1 MYVCHCNVVTDRDI
15 LESIANGARCVA
27 DGARVATAS
36 VHSAISCVSIARSEP
51 RAMPNENWEWLV
63 QPVSPRVVELLND
76 ALTFELTVTN
86 TYFLN
91 ARMLDAWGLPKLGKV
106 FYDLSIDEMRD
117 ADDLIQRVLLFDGHP
132 NLQRLG
138 AIRIGET
145 AEEML
150 VLALDSEKAAVA
162 QFNASAQEC
171 HDLGDHGTAAV
182 FEEMVRDEE
191 KHADWFEAQLGAIER
206 VGLPQYLA
214 AQISTETP

>member
-1 MYVCHCNVVTDRDI
+1 M
-15 LESIANGARCVA
+15 
-27 DGARVATAS
+27 
-36 VHSAISCVSIARSEP
+36 
-51 RAMPNENWEWLV
+51 
-63 QPVSPRVVELLND
+63 QPVDSRVVDLLND

-86 TYFLN
+86 TYFLHG
-91 ARMLDAWGLPKLGKV
+91 RMLDNWGFPKLGKV

-117 ADDLIQRVLLFDGHP
+117 ADDLINRILLFDGHP
-132 NLQRLG
+132 NVQKLG
-138 AIRIGET
+138 SIQIGED

-150 VLALDSEKAAVA
+150 NLAFASEKAAVV
-162 QFNASAQEC
+162 QFNAGAKEC